1 MFENL
6 QEKLQRAFKT
16 LRGQATLTEENIDEA
31 LREIRL
37 ALLEADVNFKVVK
50 QLIDQIRVKAVGQ
63 DVLTA
68 LSPGEQVIKIVRD
81 ELVEILGRDTARMK
95 FASQPPTVILMAGL
109 QGSGKT
115 TTSGKLANWLKNG
128 GHRPLLVSVDVYR
141 PAAREQLKV
150 VAQAVK
156 ANIYEG
162 EVGEATPGPR
172 DPRAKE
178 ARREAINTGSD
189 VLIVD
194 TAGRLHIDDQLM
206 DEMQLLKRLL
216 NPQEILFVA
225 DAMTGQDAVNSA
237 DEFHKKLSLTG
248 VVLTKMDG
256 DARGGA
262 ALSIRQVTGQPIKF
276 IGVGEKYD
284 ALEPFHPD
292 RIVSRILGMGDILSL
307 IERAESQID
316 KKKAQEMAT
325 KALTGDGFSLEDFRD
340 QLRQVK
346 KMGSMKSLLGMLPSI
361 GPFSG
366 LQKAADNVDEG
377 QINRVEAIINS
388 MTTHERN
395 HHEVINGSR
404 RKRIAR
410 GSGTTVQEV
419 NNLLRQY
426 AQMKKMFKQMGK
438 TVAPRTGLFH
448 QLQGQPAHGVAGIDF
463 HHRLEPAIAL
473 GCAIDEGVDA
483 NRPDIAGAL
492 QFRFE
497 QRKDVAIEALEAAR
511 NVRRFAEQ
519 RGYVRRY
526 AAAVVGRR
534 PVGPELSLAV
544 IDQAGVAA
552 ELQVARP
559 HLQLDGEIQ
568 RALQPGFDD
577 HLSAILQGTG
587 QPLLLCRQHL

>member
-6 QEKLQRAFKT
+6 QEKLQRAFKS
-16 LRGQATLTEENIDEA
+16 LRGQAKLTEENIDEA

-50 QLIDQIRVKAVGQ
+50 QLIDQIRAKAVGQ
-63 DVLTA
+63 DVLMA

-81 ELVEILGRDTARMK
+81 ELIEILGRDTARVK
-95 FASQPPTVILMAGL
+95 FASQPPTVVLMAGL

-115 TTSGKLANWLKNG
+115 TTSGKLANWFKLG

-141 PAAREQLKV
+141 PAAREQLRV

-156 ANIYEG
+156 SHIYEG
-162 EVGEATPGPR
+162 TVGEANTATVER
-172 DPRAKE
+172 LVKE
-178 ARREAINTGSD
+178 ARREAIVSGCD

-194 TAGRLHIDDQLM
+194 TAGRLHIDDELM
-206 DEMQLLKRLL
+206 DEMQSLKKLL
-216 NPQEILFVA
+216 NPSEILFVA

-248 VVLTKMDG
+248 IVLTKMDG

-307 IERAESQID
+307 IERAEQQID

-325 KALTGDGFSLEDFRD
+325 KAFSGDGFSLEDFRD

-346 KMGSMKSLLGMLPSI
+346 KMGSMKSLMGMLPSI

-366 LQKAADNVDEG
+366 LQKAADNIDEK
-377 QINRVEAIINS
+377 QINRVEAIISS
-388 MTTHERN
+388 MTMHERN
-395 HHEVINGSR
+395 HHEVINGNR

-438 TVAPRTGLFH
+438 PSFARRM
-448 QLQGQPAHGVAGIDF
+448 AGMK
-463 HHRLEPAIAL
+463 LP
-473 GCAIDEGVDA
+473 
-483 NRPDIAGAL
+483 GA
-492 QFRFE
+492 
-497 QRKDVAIEALEAAR
+497 
-511 NVRRFAEQ
+511 
-519 RGYVRRY
+519 
-526 AAAVVGRR
+526 
-534 PVGPELSLAV
+534 
-544 IDQAGVAA
+544 
-552 ELQVARP
+552 
-559 HLQLDGEIQ
+559 
-568 RALQPGFDD
+568 
-577 HLSAILQGTG
+577 
-587 QPLLLCRQHL
+587 

>member
-6 QEKLQRAFKT
+6 QEKLQRAFKS
-16 LRGQATLTEENIDEA
+16 LRGQARLSEENIAEA

-50 QLIDQIRVKAVGQ
+50 ELIDRIQAKAVGQ
-63 DVLTA
+63 EVLTA

-81 ELVEILGRDTARMK
+81 ELVEILGKDTARMK
-95 FASQPPTVILMAGL
+95 FASQPPTVVLMAGL

-115 TTSGKLANWLKNG
+115 TTSGKLANWFKNG

-141 PAAREQLKV
+141 PAAREQLKI
-150 VAQAVK
+150 VAQSVK

-162 EVGEATPGPR
+162 EVGEANTATVER
-172 DPRAKE
+172 LVKE
-178 ARREAINTGSD
+178 ARREAVVSGCD

-194 TAGRLHIDDQLM
+194 TAGRLHIDDELM
-206 DEMQLLKRLL
+206 DEMQSLKKLL
-216 NPQEILFVA
+216 NPSEILFVA
-225 DAMTGQDAVNSA
+225 DAMTGQDAVRSA

-307 IERAESQID
+307 IERAEQQID

-346 KMGSMKSLLGMLPSI
+346 KMGSMKNLMSMLPSI

-366 LQKAADNVDEG
+366 LQKAADSVDEK

-410 GSGTTVQEV
+410 GSGTSVQEV

-438 TVAPRTGLFH
+438 PSFARRM
-448 QLQGQPAHGVAGIDF
+448 AGMK
-463 HHRLEPAIAL
+463 L
-473 GCAIDEGVDA
+473 
-483 NRPDIAGAL
+483 
-492 QFRFE
+492 
-497 QRKDVAIEALEAAR
+497 
-511 NVRRFAEQ
+511 
-519 RGYVRRY
+519 
-526 AAAVVGRR
+526 
-534 PVGPELSLAV
+534 
-544 IDQAGVAA
+544 
-552 ELQVARP
+552 
-559 HLQLDGEIQ
+559 
-568 RALQPGFDD
+568 PGM
-577 HLSAILQGTG
+577 
-587 QPLLLCRQHL
+587 

>member
-50 QLIDQIRVKAVGQ
+50 LLIDQIKAKAVGQ
-63 DVLTA
+63 EVMTA
-68 LSPGEQVIKIVRD
+68 LSPGEQVIKILRD
-81 ELVEILGRDTARMK
+81 ELVEILGKDTARVK

-115 TTSGKLANWLKNG
+115 TTSGKLAHWLKAG

-141 PAAREQLKV
+141 PAAREQLKI
-150 VAQAVK
+150 VANAVK
-156 ANIYEG
+156 AHIYEG
-162 EVGEATPGPR
+162 QVSTESLVRNDGDESAGSYKQSPDVER
-172 DPRAKE
+172 LAKE
-178 ARREAINTGSD
+178 ARREAIVSGCD

-194 TAGRLHIDDQLM
+194 TAGRLHIDDDLM
-206 DEMQLLKRLL
+206 DEMQSLKKLL
-216 NPQEILFVA
+216 NPSEILFVA
-225 DAMTGQDAVNSA
+225 DSMTGQDAVRSA
-237 DEFHKKLSLTG
+237 EEFHKKLSLTG

-276 IGVGEKYD
+276 IGIGEKYD

-307 IERAESQID
+307 IERAEKQID
-316 KKKAQEMAT
+316 KKKAEELAT
-325 KALTGDGFSLEDFRD
+325 KAFSGDGFSLEDFRD

-346 KMGSMKSLLGMLPSI
+346 KMGSMKSIMGMLPSI

-366 LQKAADNVDEG
+366 LQKAADNVDEK

-388 MTTHERN
+388 MTAHERN

-404 RKRIAR
+404 RKRISR
-410 GSGTTVQEV
+410 GSGTTIQEV

-438 TVAPRTGLFH
+438 PSFARRM
-448 QLQGQPAHGVAGIDF
+448 AGMKF
-463 HHRLEPAIAL
+463 P
-473 GCAIDEGVDA
+473 
-483 NRPDIAGAL
+483 GA
-492 QFRFE
+492 
-497 QRKDVAIEALEAAR
+497 
-511 NVRRFAEQ
+511 
-519 RGYVRRY
+519 
-526 AAAVVGRR
+526 
-534 PVGPELSLAV
+534 
-544 IDQAGVAA
+544 
-552 ELQVARP
+552 
-559 HLQLDGEIQ
+559 
-568 RALQPGFDD
+568 
-577 HLSAILQGTG
+577 
-587 QPLLLCRQHL
+587 